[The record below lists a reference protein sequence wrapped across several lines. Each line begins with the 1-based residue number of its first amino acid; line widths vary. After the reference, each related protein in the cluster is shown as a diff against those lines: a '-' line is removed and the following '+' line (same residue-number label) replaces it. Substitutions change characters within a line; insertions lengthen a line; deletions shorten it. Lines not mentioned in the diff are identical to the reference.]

1 MEDTNI
7 ELLSY
12 RRVAIQNDLYGSTRE
27 KEVKLILF
35 VLQKV
40 ISGEMI
46 NYLKE
51 FASDMEE
58 TDVGDTVL
66 EIKKLTSIFENREIR

>member
-1 MEDTNI
+1 MA
-7 ELLSY
+7 
-12 RRVAIQNDLYGSTRE
+12 VQNDFYGSTRE
-27 KEVKLILF
+27 KEVKLIPF

-51 FASDMEE
+51 FVSDMEE
-58 TDVGDTVL
+58 ADMGNTVM
-66 EIKKLTSIFENREIR
+66 EIKAHQHF